1 MTTRL
6 TLSMPQ
12 RLALIVGVAGLAV
25 VLARLGP
32 AGDPTVLFEQPSPF
46 GTVQVLEQPDGLREL
61 YLTPGGARQTAL
73 YPGRPLE
80 LVLDYTRVAQVGL
93 ALVPADARLLYVGLG
108 GGAMPMYA
116 RRMRPMARISAV
128 DIDPVVVRVAQE
140 WFGFDP
146 DWGMRAYVGDGA
158 EFIAGRSDAAWHMI
172 VLDAFSVDGVPEA
185 LSTPEFFEDV
195 RRVLRPE
202 GVVVANVHTGNA
214 AYEPMMR
221 AYRATFEQVVEL
233 QVPGRAQRIVLAAG
247 TPDPAPLLQRESVLD
262 AVRRLAADRDPGFDL
277 ERLIERAWR

>member
-1 MTTRL
+1 MIRL
-6 TLSMPQ
+6 VARLSQ
-12 RLALIVGVAGLAV
+12 RLPLIGAFAALAFAV
-25 VLARLGP
+25 MRFGP
-32 AGDPTVLFEQPSPF
+32 AGEPTVLFEQESPY
-46 GTVQVLEQPDGLREL
+46 GLVQVLEQPDGLREL

-73 YPGRPLE
+73 YPGRPLD

-93 ALVPADARLLYVGLG
+93 ALVPLDARLLYVGLG

-140 WFGFDP
+140 WFGFEP

-158 EFIAGRSDAAWHMI
+158 EFIGRVSSARWHMI
-172 VLDAFSVDGVPEA
+172 ALDAFSIDGVPEA

-195 RRVLRPE
+195 RRVLRPD
-202 GVVVANVHTGNA
+202 GVVVANVHTGNP

-247 TPDPAPLLQRESVLD
+247 TADPAPLLQRESVLE
-262 AVRRLAADRDPGFDL
+262 AVRHLAADRDPGFDL